1 MSINTIFNQA
11 VRKSFFIS
19 TIVFILMNTDFFKKI
34 YNYLSMQF
42 S

>member
-1 MSINTIFNQA
+1 MSINTTFNQA
-11 VRKSFFIS
+11 VCKSFFIN
-19 TIVFILMNTDFFKKI
+19 TIVFILMNTDFFKKK